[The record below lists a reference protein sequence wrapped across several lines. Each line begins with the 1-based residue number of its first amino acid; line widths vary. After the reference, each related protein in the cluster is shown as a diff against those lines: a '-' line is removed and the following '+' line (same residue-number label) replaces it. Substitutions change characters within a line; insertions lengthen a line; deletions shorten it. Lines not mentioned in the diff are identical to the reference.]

1 MYATSDIDEAKFL
14 SDKIAIIY
22 GGVIEQYGTYD
33 ELRNKPLSR
42 KVAEYFDDK
51 IALRPSRV
59 VGTAYDTLRRRQRYA
74 SRGQRGK
81 TS

>member
-14 SDKIAIIY
+14 ADKIAIIY

-51 IALRPSRV
+51 SNFV
-59 VGTAYDTLRRRQRYA
+59 RRCSA
-74 SRGQRGK
+74 SFRGG
-81 TS
+81 S